1 MPFRN
6 SLYFILSLCT
16 LHIFASPWKKTGTPK
31 LAGILNCSPEILQE
45 HKLVSCNYFCS
56 KSPINFP
63 LWFVFFFPITG
74 IFSVFVI
81 LVLTITQS
89 LLQVNFFCPCPSQLL
104 WFHGK
109 FYYLWLCHSLT
120 TYALKSVT
128 QGRIFGSRY

>member
-16 LHIFASPWKKTGTPK
+16 LHIFAFPWKKTGTPK

-63 LWFVFFFPITG
+63 LCCFFSYYWNIFRVCYTG
-74 IFSVFVI
+74 FNNYSVF
-81 LVLTITQS
+81 TS
-89 LLQVNFFCPCPSQLL
+89 SNFFCPCPSQLL